1 MSILERLK
9 KLYLHNC
16 CNCIHLDILPD
27 EPEAWRYDC
36 FCPDFDWGD
45 GYDDKPYRRGDP
57 QYYWD
62 PEKENDCK
70 HFQNKN

>member
-27 EPEAWRYDC
+27 EPLSTRYDC
-36 FCPDFDWGD
+36 FCPDFDWAM
-45 GYDDKPYRRGDP
+45 DDDNRIGDP
-57 QYYWD
+57 EYYWN

>member
-16 CNCIHLDILPD
+16 CNCIHLDIQPD

-36 FCPDFDWGD
+36 FCPNFKED
-45 GYDDKPYRRGDP
+45 DP
-57 QYYWD
+57 QYYWE
-62 PEKENDCK
+62 PRPENDCK
-70 HFQNKN
+70 HFQNKKLKKGRNLND